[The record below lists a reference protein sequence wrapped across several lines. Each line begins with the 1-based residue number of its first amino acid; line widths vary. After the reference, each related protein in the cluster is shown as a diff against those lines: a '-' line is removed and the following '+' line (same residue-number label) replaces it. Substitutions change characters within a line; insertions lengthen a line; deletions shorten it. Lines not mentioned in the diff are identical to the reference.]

1 MKKKYLNDVLA
12 RLEQEVPTLRW
23 IDADEGQLNFSD
35 SRPPIAF
42 PGCLVEITVPGCEN
56 MSVDPRGPQRIEVR
70 FNLKVAFNDCASFN
84 TKSPVVVRDKANERF
99 DVLENIHTVLQGWR
113 TEGCAKA
120 FSRVSVVPEKRPD
133 GLKVY
138 NCVYSASFID
148 RPEPFGS

>member
-1 MKKKYLNDVLA
+1 MKKKYFNDVLA
-12 RLEQEVPTLRW
+12 RLEEAVPALRW

-42 PGCLVEITVPGCEN
+42 PGCLVEMTVPGCEN

-84 TKSPVVVRDKANERF
+84 TKSPGMVRQKADERF
-99 DVLENIHTVLQGWR
+99 DVIESIHCALQGWR
-113 TEGCAKA
+113 TESCVKA
-120 FSRVSVVPEKRPD
+120 LSRMSVAAEKRPD

-138 NCVYSASFID
+138 NCLYVALFMD
-148 RPEPFGS
+148 RPE